1 MKKGN
6 EHSMK
11 EAVNL
16 LLETYRIKRRFQETA
31 VVAHWEE
38 IMGKAIASRTSDL
51 FIKDG
56 KLFLKLES
64 SVLRSELH
72 MAKQKIIELL
82 NDRAGSEIIR
92 DVVFL

>member
-64 SVLRSELH
+64 SVLRSELQ